1 LGDVQVDLV
10 VVPRVASALPLWNYF
25 ERKIMKRECEGEACG
40 VCRRDELG
48 LLECQECHE
57 WIVNM
62 RTPTGQRVCPLCAM
76 SVRSPV
82 EREEVDALADR
93 SNYDGTCHE
102 CGRDD
107 LGFLCCAVCGT
118 ELARR
123 PDEGERLC
131 AVCAV
136 EDTHENLRRI
146 LAGADA
152 TE

>member
-1 LGDVQVDLV
+1 VDRQHADAHRTEG
-10 VVPRVASALPLWNYF
+10 VPAL
-25 ERKIMKRECEGEACG
+25 
-40 VCRRDELG
+40 
-48 LLECQECHE
+48 CHVGSE
-57 WIVNM
+57 
-62 RTPTGQRVCPLCAM
+62 PC
-76 SVRSPV
+76 